1 MATVEQIIHEHLTAL
16 NLTKA
21 QRAQVNQAQDTL
33 NKLLRER
40 FDPQGEVEQGGSVC
54 RSTVIRPPKDVDLL
68 VVLSAKKFPTVAS
81 LSPNDVMER
90 VRAELA
96 PLGLNTRV
104 QNRSLGLVYEG
115 MDFDLVLCWRDPKE
129 SHVLYLPDLARH
141 KWLRTSPAEH
151 ERIGEDRDRA
161 AKGFLRPLIRG
172 MKAWNVAHGKPLRS
186 FHIEVMMWEVWK
198 NDVPKT
204 WAEGLL
210 LSFFRLAERVLRP
223 TADPAGKGPIVDEGL
238 TPPNAPTPPACSTPR
253 PPSRRPCPPWR
264 IPRPCSPSSSAPSPP
279 DCPVFGTVRR
289 DLGAVAVGPR
299 GG

>member
-1 MATVEQIIHEHLTAL
+1 MADVEQILHEHFEAL
-16 NLTKA
+16 NLTKGE
-21 QRAQVNQAQDTL
+21 RKQVNTAQNAL

-40 FDPQGEVEQGGSVC
+40 FDPQGQVELGGSVC

-129 SHVLYLPDLARH
+129 SHVLYLPDLVRH

-151 ERIGEDRDRA
+151 ERIGKKRNKDANNR
-161 AKGFLRPLIRG
+161 LLPLIRG

-186 FHIEVMMWEVWK
+186 FHVEVMMWEVWK
-198 NDVPKT
+198 NDVPESNVPRSL
-204 WAEGLL
+204 AEGLL

-223 TADPAGKGPIVDEGL
+223 TADPAGKGPVVDEGINDL
-238 TPPNAPTPPACSTPR
+238 QRANA
-253 PPSRRPCPPWR
+253 
-264 IPRPCSPSSSAPSPP
+264 SSLLLS
-279 DCPVFGTVRR
+279 
-289 DLGAVAVGPR
+289 LIHI
-299 GG
+299 